1 MKTSTSKLLEQL
13 QKYPLFNLTTIARK
27 INVKGNYLKLLV
39 HRLIQRKEILTIE
52 KNKYTLCKDPW
63 IVASHIV
70 WPSYITGWAALRH
83 HNLTEQLPNTI
94 EVITSSKRKKRE
106 LLFQGMKIKI
116 ITTTPALMF
125 GFNKL
130 SKEEKEIFVAE
141 PEKAL
146 LDAAL
151 FKSMSFSEISE
162 VLKYYFTRFRKEK
175 MIDYLLKIG
184 NKSLIKRFGFI
195 LDSMGNDYHK
205 RLRTHL
211 DRNYVLLDYSL
222 PQRGEKN
229 QKWRIVNNV
238 IKRGTI

>member
-1 MKTSTSKLLEQL
+1 MRENSQELLDQL
-13 QKYPLFNLTTIARK
+13 KKYPVFDLTAIARK
-27 INVKGNYLKLLV
+27 VNRSEEYLWLFI
-39 HRLIQRKEILTIE
+39 HRLVRKKRILTIE

-63 IVASHIV
+63 IVASNIV
-70 WPSYITGWAALRH
+70 WPSYITGWAALRY

-94 EVITSSKRKKRE
+94 EVITSSKRKKRK
-106 LLFQGMKIKI
+106 LFFQGMKIKM

-151 FKSMSFSEISE
+151 FKSMSFSEIRE
-162 VLKYYFTRFRKEK
+162 IIKYNITRLQTGK
-175 MIDYLLKIG
+175 IVHYLLKIG
-184 NKSLIKRFGFI
+184 NKSLIKRFGFT
-195 LDSMGNDYHK
+195 LDSAGKDYYK

-222 PQRGEKN
+222 PRRGKKN
-229 QKWRIVNNV
+229 EKWRIINNV
-238 IKRGTI
+238 IKRGII